1 MFIEFFSLKE
11 KLILLLF
18 AIIIFFRL
26 ANALL
31 EKETL
36 DLRAIIE
43 ILGERPFP
51 PKSNFKAY
59 LESKSSQDKEQKEK
73 EEKHSQE
80 PLPNAA

>member
-1 MFIEFFSLKE
+1 M
-11 KLILLLF
+11 ILLIF
-18 AIIIFFRL
+18 AIKFFFRL

-73 EEKHSQE
+73 EEKHNQE

>member
-1 MFIEFFSLKE
+1 MILFI
-11 KLILLLF
+11 
-18 AIIIFFRL
+18 RL

-59 LESKSSQDKEQKEK
+59 LESKSSQDQEQKEK
-73 EEKHSQE
+73 KEEQKAE
-80 PLPNAA
+80 PLPNAI